1 MATAR
6 LIPGSYTLSNTN
18 YLQCNNNNMLA
29 NTSNTS
35 YSTITHNRNSNTAY
49 YLYLH
54 NFNFSAIP
62 DNAVVSS
69 FTVKIK
75 AYESGLSSSS
85 SYYMSLYNG
94 TSAISNTTVSGALT
108 TSAQTFTFP
117 NGSLTW
123 STLKGYGNN
132 FRIRVPLRRASSST
146 KGYAY
151 VYGAEIEVNYTA
163 ETVHVTGVS
172 LDHNTATI
180 GEGDTYQ
187 LTETVLPANAT
198 DKSVSWSSSNTSV
211 ATVDANGLVTAVS
224 PGSATITVTTTDGGY
239 TATCAVTVTAA
250 TYVDYVLTDHIE
262 AGKEYIIASGN
273 SGTVRVLTNVSGGSA
288 ILNGI
293 AATVSGSKISITTG
307 NAAKAAFTC
316 ELETSGDSSTTLL
329 KDGDN
334 NYLYT
339 DSSNHLRVAA
349 WTSSMAGKHWHYKA
363 ESKHLLWFFKD
374 GTDNDGYTDT
384 SGTYKYYLEVNGS
397 GNFTDNHV
405 TSPSLADTTTP
416 AMYVYVKDT
425 GQTEQLSMKVNG
437 AWTSVSK
444 VYQKQNG
451 SWVEIPSSSWST
463 LFSTSANYRKMN

>member
-18 YLQCNNNNMLA
+18 YLTCNNNNMLA
-29 NTSNTS
+29 NTSNTT

-69 FTVKIK
+69 FSVKIK

-94 TSAISNTTVSGALT
+94 TSAISSTTVSGPLT
-108 TSAQTFTFP
+108 TSTQTFTFP

-123 STLKGYGNN
+123 STLKNYGNN
-132 FRIRVPLRRASSST
+132 FRIRVPLRRASSNT

-151 VYGAEIEVNYTA
+151 VYGAEIEVTYTA

-187 LTETVLPANAT
+187 LTETVTPANAT
-198 DKSVSWSSSNTSV
+198 DKSVSWSTSNSSV
-211 ATVDANGLVTAVS
+211 ATVSNGLVTAVS

-239 TATCAVTVTAA
+239 TDTCAVTVTPA
-250 TYVDYVLTDHIE
+250 TYVDYVLTDTLVE
-262 AGKEYIIASGN
+262 GKEYIIANGSSG
-273 SGTVRVLTNVSGGSA
+273 SVQVLTNVSGGSG
-288 ILNGI
+288 ILNGFT
-293 AATVSGSKISITTG
+293 ATASSSKISITTG
-307 NAAKAAFTC
+307 NEAKAKFTC
-316 ELETSGDSSTTLL
+316 ALETAGDSTTTLL
-329 KDGDN
+329 VDGN
-334 NYLYT
+334 SKYLYS
-339 DSSNHLRVAA
+339 DSSNHLRVDS
-349 WTSSMAGKHWHYKA
+349 WTSSMASKHWHYKG

-374 GTDNDGYTDT
+374 SAGNDGYEDT

-416 AMYVYVKDT
+416 AIYIYTKDT
-425 GQTEQLSMKVNG
+425 GQTETLLLKSSGSWGTQVI
-437 AWTSVSK
+437 K
-444 VYQKQNG
+444 VYQKTSG
-451 SWVEIPSSSWST
+451 SWVEVPSSSWST
-463 LFSTSANYRKMN
+463 LFDTTTNYRKMN